1 MSPPRSAVPPAP
13 CSWPSPRRR
22 SAGSAV
28 SATAWAWRR
37 PRRCSRRRPKASA
50 VDRWNCRIF
59 GSTQPP
65 WKRLRDFMGLQCPN
79 CVFGWRK
86 LEIGKICNS
95 TNHMLVFWRGF
106 QSLSSFLVVYLEPFN
121 SIFWKM
127 FRFFLQVG
135 GFKSEWNMS
144 KGLDLGCASNI
155 STIIGIYLGQWSL

>member
-22 SAGSAV
+22 SAGASAV

-86 LEIGKICNS
+86 LEIGIILYFNQPYVWWWS
-95 TNHMLVFWRGF
+95 A
-106 QSLSSFLVVYLEPFN
+106 SFLEEAPNVVFIFGGLSRNIQQYFLEDFPFVFAGRWFQ
-121 SIFWKM
+121 IW
-127 FRFFLQVG
+127 V
-135 GFKSEWNMS
+135 EHV
-144 KGLDLGCASNI
+144 
-155 STIIGIYLGQWSL
+155 